1 MTMRLRLGSRAWE
14 RNSPR
19 PFCRRLAANYATAV
33 TRHCTVI
40 VLEHAPYTRVSL
52 LSSLHRPRCASFLL
66 PRVQTVSISGVGQ
79 RWRKN
84 AREGEREISF
94 FFSRSFLFLIAV
106 KMYIRRNNIR
116 LTFDAL
122 PEQYRRSRHRSLHR
136 LRRRAHKVARVQRT
150 SLRLRQGRRPVV
162 PPSPTIARTRNSST
176 CWFQPLAGAK
186 TPPIPRGNFEYR
198 FRLRGFCK
206 KGKKKRKGN
215 KVVELSTPSCAKEH
229 EVRTL
234 ITALSAGTWHE
245 K

>member
-1 MTMRLRLGSRAWE
+1 MRLVPFASCSNGKYIGSRAKME
-14 RNSPR
+14 EE
-19 PFCRRLAANYATAV
+19 C
-33 TRHCTVI
+33 
-40 VLEHAPYTRVSL
+40 E
-52 LSSLHRPRCASFLL
+52 
-66 PRVQTVSISGVGQ
+66 GG
-79 RWRKN
+79 RK
-84 AREGEREISF
+84 RDFF

-234 ITALSAGTWHE
+234 TALSAGTWHE